1 MSLPELIQLP
11 VHELS
16 KRIMARRLSPI
27 ELTDA
32 YLARIEALD
41 PKLQSYVEVYADD
54 ARLAARGAD
63 AAIRSGHA
71 VGPLHGIPIALKDL
85 IEIEGKVVTGG

>member
-1 MSLPELIQLP
+1 MSQSDLTLLP
-11 VHELS
+11 VHRHSQEL
-16 KRIMARRLSPI
+16 MARRLSPI
-27 ELTDA
+27 DLTEA

-41 PKLQSYVEVYADD
+41 PKLQAFVEVYAAD

-63 AAIRSGHA
+63 QAIRAGHA

-85 IEIEGKVVTGG
+85 IEIE